1 MQKVL
6 VLDFGGQY
14 SQVIAR
20 RVREC
25 RVYSEVR
32 SHKTAAEEIRRGGY
46 SGIILTGGPDDVF
59 APGAPGC
66 DAALFSLGVPVLGI
80 CYGAQWMAHALGG
93 TVRRAD
99 VGEYGNV
106 TLHVRPNSRL
116 LADVPAETVC
126 WMSHGN
132 SIFEVPDGF
141 QITATTPDC
150 PVAAMEDPARG
161 LYAVQFHPEVSHT
174 PEGER
179 VLRCFL
185 YDVCGCRGAWVMSSF
200 VETAVHD
207 LRARI
212 GARSVLCALS
222 GGVDSS
228 VAAALLHRAVGEQLV
243 CIFVDHGLLRKGE
256 AEQVQTT
263 FEGQF
268 GIRLIT
274 VDARERFMEKLAG
287 VSDPERKRKIIGE
300 EFIRVFEAEAQKLG
314 ATECLVQGTIY
325 PDVIESGAAG
335 DAALIKSHH
344 NVGGLPEKLAFQELI
359 EPLANLFKDEVRRL
373 GEALGLPRDIV
384 WRQPFP
390 GPGLGVR
397 VIGDVTKEK
406 LDILREADFIFTQEI
421 EAARPDPMPS
431 QYFAVLTNLRSVGVM
446 GDGRSYDCAVGLRAV
461 TTVDFMTAD
470 WCELPLSLLRKV
482 SARIVNEINGVNR
495 VVYDVTT
502 KPPATIEW
510 E

>member
-1 MQKVL
+1 MEKVL

-32 SHKTAAEEIRRGGY
+32 SHRTALEEIRGGGY
-46 SGIILTGGPDDVF
+46 RGIILTGGPDDVF

-66 DAALFSLGVPVLGI
+66 DAALFSLGIPVLGI
-80 CYGAQWMAHALGG
+80 CYGAQWMAYALGG
-93 TVRRAD
+93 TVRRAG

-106 TLHVRPNSRL
+106 MLHVRSGSRL

-179 VLRCFL
+179 VLRRFL
-185 YDVCGCRGAWVMSSF
+185 YELCGCHGEWVMSSF
-200 VETAVHD
+200 IENAVRG
-207 LRARI
+207 LRTRI
-212 GARSVLCALS
+212 GARNVLCALS

-268 GIRLIT
+268 GIRLI
-274 VDARERFMEKLAG
+274 VADARERFLEKLAG
-287 VSDPERKRKIIGE
+287 VSDPERKRKI
-300 EFIRVFEAEAQKLG
+300 
-314 ATECLVQGTIY
+314 
-325 PDVIESGAAG
+325 
-335 DAALIKSHH
+335 
-344 NVGGLPEKLAFQELI
+344 
-359 EPLANLFKDEVRRL
+359 
-373 GEALGLPRDIV
+373 
-384 WRQPFP
+384 
-390 GPGLGVR
+390 
-397 VIGDVTKEK
+397 
-406 LDILREADFIFTQEI
+406 
-421 EAARPDPMPS
+421 
-431 QYFAVLTNLRSVGVM
+431 
-446 GDGRSYDCAVGLRAV
+446 
-461 TTVDFMTAD
+461 
-470 WCELPLSLLRKV
+470 
-482 SARIVNEINGVNR
+482 
-495 VVYDVTT
+495 
-502 KPPATIEW
+502 
-510 E
+510 